1 MTTTR
6 PPTTDAG
13 PPSPDAADR
22 PANAADRPPSPGAAD
37 RPPTTVAV
45 DRSPDAVDRS
55 PSPGAADR
63 PPNDAAAALFARGSA
78 VLAAQPFSVLLGT
91 RLVAFG
97 ADRVEL
103 QLPVT
108 AQLLQQHGFV
118 HGGVVSY
125 LADNALTYAGGLT
138 LQGAVVT
145 AEMKINYIRPAV
157 GELLIARSQALS
169 AGRTQAVTRC
179 EVFVVK
185 DGVERL
191 CAAAQ
196 GTITVAGPPDD
207 ATRARA
213 NG

>member
-1 MTTTR
+1 MEPTMK
-6 PPTTDAG
+6 PPASTTDA
-13 PPSPDAADR
+13 SPT
-22 PANAADRPPSPGAAD
+22 PT
-37 RPPTTVAV
+37 PTTTTVEAPTSA
-45 DRSPDAVDRS
+45 DD
-55 PSPGAADR
+55 GASAD
-63 PPNDAAAALFARGSA
+63 PEAIAAALLARGRA
-78 VLAAQPFSVLLGT
+78 VLAAQPFSALLGT
-91 RLVAFG
+91 QLVAFG

-103 QLPVT
+103 QLPVS

-138 LQGAVVT
+138 LKGAVVT

-196 GTITVAGPPDD
+196 GTITVAVAADD
-207 ATRARA
+207 LPRATSAR
-213 NG
+213 G